1 MSLKCFK
8 ILLIVFSSDITAANK
23 SVLESVLEFVFD
35 SKQATN
41 PYALIQASEV
51 EEIRAHVCTIY

>member
-1 MSLKCFK
+1 MSLKFFK
-8 ILLIVFSSDITAANK
+8 ILLIFFSSDLTAANK

-41 PYALIQASEV
+41 PCVLIQASKV
-51 EEIRAHVCTIY
+51 EEIRAHVCTVN